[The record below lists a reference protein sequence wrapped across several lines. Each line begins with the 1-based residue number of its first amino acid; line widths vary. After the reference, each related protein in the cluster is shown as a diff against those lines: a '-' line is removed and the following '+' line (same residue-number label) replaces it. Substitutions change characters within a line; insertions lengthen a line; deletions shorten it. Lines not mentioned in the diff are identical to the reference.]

1 MQSSE
6 QSHDSQVNPQNPDS
20 LPPDYPS
27 WAAKQKQEFLW
38 NERLLKSRYDHLP
51 ALKKIDVIGLFLTAL
66 RAKMDYESDEAPSNW
81 KKAIHAHA
89 SVAKIQFV
97 PTNPNPFTGLF
108 QGADYGFL
116 RLSLTGDPSDRGFAP
131 GLAIKWLV
139 DGKPSEDFSAL
150 VSLTGQGN
158 NYNFF
163 ANEFSNIV
171 PVVHQ
176 IGPRLINLI
185 FMRVTKH
192 PTKLSLKGLSE
203 VDQQG
208 RNVDH
213 PRYPTQIFL
222 VPEPTVQFSESPGR
236 DFRNDLAAIA
246 PGTILFSVYGTD
258 SNQAGNTEA
267 QQTQNRLKSKLIGH
281 IKTTSEFIASSYGD
295 SRLFFRHQRFRKQ

>member
-1 MQSSE
+1 MKSSE
-6 QSHDSQVNPQNPDS
+6 QTDDSKAGSQNENS
-20 LPPDYPS
+20 LPPDYPR
-27 WAAKQKQEFLW
+27 WNAKQKQEFLW
-38 NERLLKSRYDHLP
+38 NERILKSRYEHLP
-51 ALKKIDVIGLFLTAL
+51 ALKKIDVMGLFLTAL

-97 PTNPNPFTGLF
+97 PTTPTSFTGLF
-108 QGADYGFL
+108 QGTDYGLL

-139 DGKPSEDFSAL
+139 DGKLSEDFSAL

-171 PVVHQ
+171 PVVNQ

-192 PTKLSLKGLSE
+192 PTKLSLQGLGE
-203 VDQQG
+203 IDQQG
-208 RNVDH
+208 RRVASA
-213 PRYPTQIFL
+213 RYPTQVFL
-222 VPEPTVQFSESPGR
+222 VPSQTVQFTESPGR
-236 DFRNDLAAIA
+236 DFRNDLATIA
-246 PGTILFSVYGTD
+246 PGTVLFSVYGTD
-258 SNQAGNTEA
+258 S
-267 QQTQNRLKSKLIGH
+267 QQTGTTETQQSENRLNAQLIGH
-281 IKTTSEFIASSYGD
+281 LKTTSEFVASSYGD
-295 SRLFFRHQRFRKQ
+295 SRLFFRHQRFGK

>member
-1 MQSSE
+1 MKSSE
-6 QSHDSQVNPQNPDS
+6 PQNPDS

-27 WAAKQKQEFLW
+27 WAAKQKQKFLW

-89 SVAKIQFV
+89 SVATIQFV
-97 PTNPNPFTGLF
+97 PTNPNPFTGLL

-116 RLSLTGDPSDRGFAP
+116 RLSLTGDPIDRGFAP

-139 DGKPSEDFSAL
+139 DGNPSEDFSAL

-171 PVVHQ
+171 PVVNQ
-176 IGPRLINLI
+176 IGPKLINLI
-185 FMRVTKH
+185 FRRVTQY
-192 PTKLSLKGLSE
+192 PTKLSLQGLGE
-203 VDQQG
+203 IDQQG
-208 RNVDH
+208 HRIASA
-213 PRYPTQIFL
+213 RYPTQVFL
-222 VPEPTVQFSESPGR
+222 VPEQTVQFSKSPGQ
-236 DFRNDLAAIA
+236 DFRNDLATIS
-246 PGTILFSVYGTD
+246 PETILFSVYGTD
-258 SNQAGNTEA
+258 SQQTGTTEA
-267 QQTQNRLKSKLIGH
+267 QQTKNRSNAQLIGH
-281 IKTTSEFIASSYGD
+281 IKTTSDFVASSYGD
-295 SRLFFRHQRFRKQ
+295 SRLFFRHQRFGK